1 MPMPTFDE
9 RELQLMLVALR
20 YWRMHRAEGAIRRSD
35 PHLGPEF
42 VDILIGKLTSAL
54 PPTEL
59 DSRQRGL
66 FPAETPASLPAVAN
80 DAPLPPER
88 KPGPRR

>member
-42 VDILIGKLTSAL
+42 VDILIGKLTNAL
-54 PPTEL
+54 PPTER

-66 FPAETPASLPAVAN
+66 FTAEQPGVPAVAN
-80 DAPLPPER
+80 DASLPPDR